1 MKNSY
6 EKRCSDVKDYIKKY
20 YENAYILRRDNLR
33 KIYDEEYSKLLDQYN
48 DVKLVAREAVKAAR
62 AMQHVVKD

>member
-1 MKNSY
+1 M
-6 EKRCSDVKDYIKKY
+6 KDYIKKY

-48 DVKLVAREAVKAAR
+48 DVKRVAREAVKAAR
-62 AMQHVVKD
+62 AM